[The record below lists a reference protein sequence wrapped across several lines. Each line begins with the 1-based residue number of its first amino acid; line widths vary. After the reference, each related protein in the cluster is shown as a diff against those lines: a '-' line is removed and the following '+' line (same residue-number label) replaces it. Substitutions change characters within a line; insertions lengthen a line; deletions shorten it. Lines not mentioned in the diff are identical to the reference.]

1 MNYSAPKSFYL
12 KSGPKAVLLLHT
24 FTGTTIDVRKLGKFL
39 HAENY
44 TVMAPM
50 YSGHGENAF
59 TLLQYGVEDWW
70 EDVQAAY
77 EFLEDEGFEDIAVV
91 GISLGAVLALKVADE
106 LSPKALVTMSLPM
119 SRDEVTLRKRVV
131 NYAKNHQQYEDQ
143 SAEQK
148 AQDLIDLKKHP
159 MPNILQFTKLID
171 AQSMKIDRIQI
182 PTFALYGMQD
192 DELYKKSAE
201 NLISKIQ
208 SEQKQL
214 KGYEKAGHLMTF
226 GPDAARVNA
235 EILEFLERSF

>member
-44 TVMAPM
+44 SVMAPM

-70 EDVQAAY
+70 EDVQSAY

-119 SRDEVTLRKRVV
+119 SRDEITLRKRVV

-171 AQSMKIDRIQI
+171 AQSMKIDQLQI

-192 DELYKKSAE
+192 DDLYKRSAE
-201 NLISKIQ
+201 NLIAKIQ
-208 SEQKQL
+208 SKKKQI
-214 KGYEKAGHLMTF
+214 KGYENAGHLMTF
-226 GPDAARVNA
+226 GLDAPMIN
-235 EILEFLERSF
+235 EDILKFFKANY